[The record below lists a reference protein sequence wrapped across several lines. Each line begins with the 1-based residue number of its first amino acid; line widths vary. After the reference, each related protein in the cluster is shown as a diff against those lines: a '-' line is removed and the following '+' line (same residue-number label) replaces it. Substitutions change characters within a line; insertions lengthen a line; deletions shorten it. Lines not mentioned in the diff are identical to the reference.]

1 MILIIGGSGFLGY
14 FLHEKLIEL
23 GKKVHSTFNQN
34 FINRDDFEHLDLMD
48 ESSVK
53 EIINNKKPEIVIYAA
68 GLTNVDLCEEDNV
81 LAREL
86 NVEGIRNVIDATREY
101 DSKIIYISTSAIFS
115 GKKEEYYED
124 DKPDPISFY
133 GKTKLEGE
141 VIVMNSGL
149 KNMIIRTDQPYG
161 WKKEWH
167 HTNSVLRVIENLKQ
181 GKDFREILDWYNTP
195 TYVKDIILAI
205 IELINKEQKG
215 IFHVVGTDYNNR
227 LNFSKKVS
235 DVFGLKQN
243 KIKEINSKDLKLP
256 AKRGNVKLVS
266 KKIAGFDIIMS
277 SFSKGLEKMK
287 REVNY
292 NEKY

>member
-133 GKTKLEGE
+133 GKTK
-141 VIVMNSGL
+141 
-149 KNMIIRTDQPYG
+149 
-161 WKKEWH
+161 
-167 HTNSVLRVIENLKQ
+167 
-181 GKDFREILDWYNTP
+181 
-195 TYVKDIILAI
+195 
-205 IELINKEQKG
+205 
-215 IFHVVGTDYNNR
+215 
-227 LNFSKKVS
+227 
-235 DVFGLKQN
+235 
-243 KIKEINSKDLKLP
+243 
-256 AKRGNVKLVS
+256 
-266 KKIAGFDIIMS
+266 
-277 SFSKGLEKMK
+277 
-287 REVNY
+287 
-292 NEKY
+292 